1 MRSGSA
7 ILTAVWLLLAV
18 VYPVPVMIEAP
29 EETRALAVYVTRAL
43 FSAASSLSLR
53 LQDGVDFE
61 RYLAF
66 SANAGFIAL
75 LPVDYH

>member
-1 MRSGSA
+1 MRKVGDGIFRLPVIGGQHGIDIA
-7 ILTAVWLLLAV
+7 IVAVDAIAAV
-18 VYPVPVMIEAP
+18 IGKAGGE
-29 EETRALAVYVTRAL
+29 
-43 FSAASSLSLR
+43 
-53 LQDGVDFE
+53 DGVDFE